1 MDLAFKQN
9 AQILGCRVEVGT
21 LVGNSKSLVLSCF
34 IQKMFWCVFGIT
46 VLLEYKCLQ
55 ISTVF
60 EVKLKNVEV
69 VLQIF
74 QCVSSTGSKTA

>member
-9 AQILGCRVEVGT
+9 AQILNRVEVGT
-21 LVGNSKSLVLSCF
+21 LVGNYKSLALSCF

-46 VLLEYKCLQ
+46 VLLEHKCLQ

-60 EVKLKNVEV
+60 EMKLKNVEV

-74 QCVSSTGSKTA
+74 QCISSTGSKTA

>member
-9 AQILGCRVEVGT
+9 AQINRFEVGT
-21 LVGNSKSLVLSCF
+21 LVGNSKSLALSCF

-46 VLLEYKCLQ
+46 ALLEHKCLQ
-55 ISTVF
+55 ISVF

-74 QCVSSTGSKTA
+74 QCISSTGSKTA